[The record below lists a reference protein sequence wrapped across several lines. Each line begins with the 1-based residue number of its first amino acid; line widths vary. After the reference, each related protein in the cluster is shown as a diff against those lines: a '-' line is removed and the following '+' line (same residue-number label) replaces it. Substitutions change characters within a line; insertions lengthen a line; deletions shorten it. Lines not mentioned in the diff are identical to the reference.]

1 VSVAFSGR
9 VWVFGDSLDTDAMY
23 PGFAIKMDPAEA
35 AKHVFYEVR
44 PGWTDEVRAGDIV
57 VAGKNFG
64 IGSSRPVSALFIELG
79 VAGVVADEFNS
90 LFFRNAINSG
100 LPAMTL
106 PGATS
111 IFTDG
116 DVGAFDLTDGT
127 WRNETTGA
135 SGTVAKLPEMMLD
148 IIASGGLMR
157 RLVIQG
163 YLPAD

>member
-1 VSVAFSGR
+1 MTVAFTGR

-44 PGWTDEVRAGDIV
+44 PGWTDDVSAGDIV

-79 VAGVVADEFNS
+79 VAGLVAEEFNS
-90 LFFRNAINSG
+90 LFFRNAINAG

-106 PGATS
+106 PNATS
-111 IFTDG
+111 IFSDR
-116 DVGAFDLTDGT
+116 DVGAFDLGDGT

-135 SGTVAKLPEMMLD
+135 SGTVAKLPDMILD
-148 IIASGGLMR
+148 IITTGGVMQ
-157 RLVIQG
+157 RLVAQG

>member
-1 VSVAFSGR
+1 MTVAFTGR

-44 PGWTDEVRAGDIV
+44 PGWTDDVSAGDIV

-64 IGSSRPVSALFIELG
+64 IGSSRPVSTLFIELG
-79 VAGVVADEFNS
+79 VAGLVAEEFNS
-90 LFFRNAINSG
+90 LFFRNAINAG

-106 PGATS
+106 PHATS
-111 IFTDG
+111 IFSDR
-116 DVGAFDLTDGT
+116 DVGVFDLGDGT

-135 SGTVAKLPEMMLD
+135 SGTVAKLPDMMLD
-148 IIASGGLMR
+148 IIAAGGVMK
-157 RLVIQG
+157 RLVAQG

>member
-1 VSVAFSGR
+1 VTVAFTGR
-9 VWVFGDSLDTDAMY
+9 VWVFGNSLDTDAMY

-44 PGWTDEVRAGDIV
+44 PGWTDDVSAGDIV

-79 VAGVVADEFNS
+79 VAGLVAEEFNS
-90 LFFRNAINSG
+90 LFFRNAINAG

-106 PGATS
+106 PNATS
-111 IFTDG
+111 IFSDR
-116 DVGAFDLTDGT
+116 DVGAFDLGDGT

-135 SGTVAKLPEMMLD
+135 SGTVAKLPDMILD
-148 IIASGGLMR
+148 IITTGGVMQ
-157 RLVIQG
+157 RLVAQG

>member
-1 VSVAFSGR
+1 VSVDFTGR

-23 PGFAIKMDPAEA
+23 PGYAIKMEPAEA

-44 PGWTDEVRAGDIV
+44 PGWTEDVSAGDIV

-79 VAGVVADEFNS
+79 VAGLVAEEFNS
-90 LFFRNAINSG
+90 LFFRNAINAG

-106 PGATS
+106 PDATG
-111 IFTDG
+111 IFSDG
-116 DVGAFDLTDGT
+116 DVGAFDLGHGT

-135 SGTVAKLPEMMLD
+135 SGTVAKLPDMMLD
-148 IIASGGLMR
+148 IIASGGLMQ
-157 RLVIQG
+157 RLVAQG
-163 YLPAD
+163 YLAAD

>member
-1 VSVAFSGR
+1 MSVAFSGR

>member
-1 VSVAFSGR
+1 VRVAFTGT

-44 PGWTDEVRAGDIV
+44 PRWTDEVSAGDIV

-79 VAGVVADEFNS
+79 VAGLVAEEFNS
-90 LFFRNAINSG
+90 LFFRNAINAG
-100 LPAMTL
+100 LPIMTL
-106 PGATS
+106 PDATG
-111 IFTDG
+111 IFSDG

-135 SGTVAKLPEMMLD
+135 SGNVAKLPDMILD
-148 IIASGGLMR
+148 VIAGGGLMQ
-157 RLVIQG
+157 RLVAQG
-163 YLPAD
+163 YRAAD

>member
-1 VSVAFSGR
+1 VSVAFTGT

-23 PGFAIKMDPAEA
+23 PGFAINMDPAEA
-35 AKHVFYEVR
+35 AKHVFYQVR
-44 PGWTDEVRAGDIV
+44 PGWTDEVCAGDIV

-79 VAGVVADEFNS
+79 IAGLVAEEFNS
-90 LFFRNAINSG
+90 LFFRNAINAG

-106 PGATS
+106 PDATS
-111 IFTDG
+111 IFTDS

-135 SGTVAKLPEMMLD
+135 SGTAAKLPDMILD
-148 IIASGGLMR
+148 IIASGGVMQ
-157 RLVIQG
+157 RLVAQG

>member
-1 VSVAFSGR
+1 LSVAFTGT

-35 AKHVFYEVR
+35 AKHVFYDVR
-44 PGWTDEVRAGDIV
+44 PGWTDEVSAGDIV

-79 VAGVVADEFNS
+79 VAGLVAEEFNS
-90 LFFRNAINSG
+90 LFFRNAINAG

-106 PGATS
+106 PDATS
-111 IFTDG
+111 IFRDG
-116 DVGAFDLTDGT
+116 DVGAFDLGGGA
-127 WRNETTGA
+127 WHNETTGA
-135 SGTVAKLPEMMLD
+135 SGTVAKLPDMMLD
-148 IIASGGLMR
+148 IIATGGVMK
-157 RLVIQG
+157 RLVVQG

>member
-1 VSVAFSGR
+1 MSVAFTGR

-90 LFFRNAINSG
+90 LFFRNAINAG

-111 IFTDG
+111 IFKDG
-116 DVGAFDLTDGT
+116 DVGAFDLTDGS

-163 YLPAD
+163 YLAAD

>member
-1 VSVAFSGR
+1 
-9 VWVFGDSLDTDAMY
+9 LDTDAMY

-44 PGWTDEVRAGDIV
+44 PGWTDDVSAGDIV

-64 IGSSRPVSALFIELG
+64 IGSSRPVSTLFIELG
-79 VAGVVADEFNS
+79 VAGLVAEEFNS
-90 LFFRNAINSG
+90 LFFRNAINAG

-106 PGATS
+106 PDATS
-111 IFTDG
+111 IFSDR
-116 DVGAFDLTDGT
+116 DVGVFDLGDGT

-135 SGTVAKLPEMMLD
+135 SGTVAKLPDMILD
-148 IIASGGLMR
+148 IITTGGVMQ
-157 RLVIQG
+157 RLVAQG